1 MGEMGAHRTFRLVAA
16 GCLGMLLAASPA
28 VAEELEARAK
38 KLEGKL
44 MAPCCMANTL
54 AEHESGASTRMRRE
68 IRAMLA
74 EGLGEREILDR
85 YVERYGPQILSA
97 PEARGF
103 GLAAYVVPFVLLVGG
118 SVLMLFALRRW
129 AALRVRIAPPTTEPR
144 EIDPEH
150 LARLERDL
158 QKLD

>member
-1 MGEMGAHRTFRLVAA
+1 MRRHRALPLLWA
-16 GCLGMLLAASPA
+16 GVTVVLLAAPPA
-28 VAEELEARAK
+28 LGTGVEERAK

-54 AEHESGASTRMRRE
+54 AEHESGPSTRMRRE

-74 EGLGEREILDR
+74 AGRSEREILDH
-85 YVERYGPQILSA
+85 YVGQYGPQILSA
-97 PEARGF
+97 PEAKGF
-103 GLAAYVVPFVLLVGG
+103 GLTAYLVPFVLLVGG
-118 SVLMLFALRRW
+118 AVLMYLALRRW
-129 AALRVRIAPPTTEPR
+129 AAMRTQIAGPTDEPAQ
-144 EIDPEH
+144 IDPEH

>member
-1 MGEMGAHRTFRLVAA
+1 
-16 GCLGMLLAASPA
+16 
-28 VAEELEARAK
+28 
-38 KLEGKL
+38 
-44 MAPCCMANTL
+44 MANTL
-54 AEHESGASTRMRRE
+54 AEHESGPSTQMRRE
-68 IRAMLA
+68 IRTMLA
-74 EGLGEREILDR
+74 EGRSEREILDH
-85 YVERYGPQILSA
+85 YLERYGAQILSA

-103 GLAAYVVPFVLLVGG
+103 GLTAYLVPFVLLVGG

-129 AALRVRIAPPTTEPR
+129 AGMRARVSMPATEPQ